1 VGSSPAALAHAGRHG
16 AVRRI
21 LPLLGDIAFSAD
33 AGSCTADPVAGD
45 ASDVAVL
52 IYTTGTTGM
61 PKGVMLTH
69 ANLLYL
75 SCMMARLRHL
85 TPQDR
90 VYGVLPITHVMG
102 LAAAFGATLRA
113 GAHLELVP
121 RFSPQDCAHALAAG
135 GITVMQGA
143 PAMFAKL
150 AQYAHEHPVRAP
162 ALRFMAVGGAPIDPG
177 VKAETEALFG
187 QTLHNGYGL
196 TEGSGLCWTRLDE
209 HNADCA
215 VGRPLP
221 GVELRLLGIDGH
233 EIASG
238 EIGELWARGPN
249 VMKGYYRNPEMT
261 AQVMRSGGWFNTQD
275 LARIGVDG
283 RVHIEGRTKELII
296 SSGFNVYPLE
306 VENALNAHPAIVQSA
321 VVGRSREGSEDVI
334 AFVELAVGQSL
345 GLRELQGFLAE
356 RVSPYKRPREVFAMR
371 TLPSSPNGKIL
382 KSRLKDIAQ
391 RGLAAGMDGGA
402 ITALV

>member
-1 VGSSPAALAHAGRHG
+1 
-16 AVRRI
+16 
-21 LPLLGDIAFSAD
+21 
-33 AGSCTADPVAGD
+33 
-45 ASDVAVL
+45 
-52 IYTTGTTGM
+52 
-61 PKGVMLTH
+61 
-69 ANLLYL
+69 
-75 SCMMARLRHL
+75 
-85 TPQDR
+85 
-90 VYGVLPITHVMG
+90 
-102 LAAAFGATLRA
+102 
-113 GAHLELVP
+113 
-121 RFSPQDCAHALAAG
+121 
-135 GITVMQGA
+135 
-143 PAMFAKL
+143 
-150 AQYAHEHPVRAP
+150 
-162 ALRFMAVGGAPIDPG
+162 MAVGGAPIDPG